1 MNLSIPDSEN
11 NLRSLQM
18 GCYGIG
24 VSRII
29 AAAIEQNHDSNG
41 IIWPKSISPFD
52 AVIVEI
58 DGNKNDV
65 IRQYS
70 STLYENLLDKGHDII
85 LDDRDAKLGNKLNDW
100 ELIGIPNFIIVGKSE
115 SNQNNVTFK
124 RRGESDKSIL
134 SMDDIDEILCA

>member
-52 AVIVEI
+52 AVIIEI
-58 DGNKNDV
+58 DCNKNDV

-70 STLYENLLDKGHDII
+70 STLYENLMNKGHDII
-85 LDDRDAKLGNKLNDW
+85 LDDRDAKLGSKLNDW

-124 RRGESDKSIL
+124 RRGESDKSVL
-134 SMDDIDEILCA
+134 SMDDLDKVLCA

>member
-52 AVIVEI
+52 AVIIEI
-58 DGNKNDV
+58 DGNKNDA

-70 STLYENLLDKGHDII
+70 STLYENLMNKGHDII

-124 RRGESDKSIL
+124 RRGESDKSAL
-134 SMDDIDEILCA
+134 SMDDLDKVLCA